1 MACDEI
7 SLASDKWSLAGM
19 KTYACSVMIS
29 EVDIVI
35 LVACDEIS
43 FVSDAKCSW
52 YVHVVTCDVDISSA

>member
-1 MACDEI
+1 
-7 SLASDKWSLAGM
+7 M

-43 FVSDAKCSW
+43 FVSDAICSW